1 MTAKQIVN
9 LNHLNHYLKESKGSK
24 AEGRVTFTLKKE
36 YIGYLGIHPIESIV
50 ITDDLVKI
58 FAWEFHNDFEIVE
71 IDRQQ
76 CIVGT
81 ADSPQFLTIIKKEI
95 LEEYSVV

>member
-1 MTAKQIVN
+1 MTDKQIVN
-9 LNHLNHYLKESKGSK
+9 LNHLNHYLKESRVSNYENG
-24 AEGRVTFTLKKE
+24 VTFTIKKE

-50 ITDDLVKI
+50 IFDDIVKI
-58 FAWEFHNDFEIVE
+58 FAWEFHNEFDIVE
-71 IDRQQ
+71 IDRQK

-81 ADSPQFLTIIKKEI
+81 ECALQFLTIIKKAI